1 MYQRHAKNAYQ
12 QVDLESEI
20 TNATPYQLIQIL
32 FKGALSALKRGEI
45 FMQQGKVAEKGKEI
59 SKAIDIID
67 TGLKQSLNYDAGG
80 ELAENLASLYE
91 YMTMQLLRANLENNV
106 AYVQEVYQLLS
117 DIASAWQ
124 QIGANVDER

>member
-1 MYQRHAKNAYQ
+1 MYQRHAQQAYQ

-91 YMTMQLLRANLENNV
+91 YMTMQLLRASLENNV

>member
-1 MYQRHAKNAYQ
+1 MYQRKANQAYQ
-12 QVDLESEI
+12 QVNLESEI

-45 FMQQGKVAEKGKEI
+45 FMGQGNIAEKGKEI
-59 SKAIDIID
+59 SKVIDIID
-67 TGLKQSLNYDAGG
+67 TGLKQSLNYEAGG
-80 ELAENLASLYE
+80 ELAENLASLYD
-91 YMTMQLLRANLENNV
+91 YMVMQLLRANLENDV
-106 AYVQEVYQLLS
+106 ALVQEVYQLLS

>member
-1 MYQRHAKNAYQ
+1 MYQRHAQQAYQ

-67 TGLKQSLNYDAGG
+67 TGLKQSLNYEAGG

-124 QIGANVDER
+124 QLGANVDER

>member
-1 MYQRHAKNAYQ
+1 MYQRHAQQAYQ

-67 TGLKQSLNYDAGG
+67 TGLKQSLNYEAGG

-91 YMTMQLLRANLENNV
+91 YMTMQLLSANLENNV

>member
-1 MYQRHAKNAYQ
+1 MYQRHAQQAYQ

>member
-1 MYQRHAKNAYQ
+1 MYQRHAKHAYQ

-124 QIGANVDER
+124 

>member
-1 MYQRHAKNAYQ
+1 MYQRHAQQAYQ

-67 TGLKQSLNYDAGG
+67 TGLKQSLNYEAGG

-91 YMTMQLLRANLENNV
+91 NMTMQLLRANLENNV

>member
-1 MYQRHAKNAYQ
+1 MYQRHAKQAYQ

>member
-1 MYQRHAKNAYQ
+1 MYQSKANQAYQ
-12 QVDLESEI
+12 QVNLESEI

-45 FMQQGKVAEKGKEI
+45 FMEQGKVAEKGKEI

-67 TGLKQSLNYDAGG
+67 TGLKQSLNYEAGG
-80 ELAENLASLYE
+80 ELAENLASLYD

>member
-1 MYQRHAKNAYQ
+1 MYQRKANQAYQ
-12 QVDLESEI
+12 QVSLESEI
-20 TNATPYQLIQIL
+20 ANATPYQLIQIL

-45 FMQQGKVAEKGKEI
+45 FMEQGNIAEKGKEI

-67 TGLKQSLNYDAGG
+67 TGLKQSLNYEAGG

-91 YMTMQLLRANLENNV
+91 YMTRQLLRANIENNV
-106 AYVQEVYQLLS
+106 TYVQEVYQLLS

-124 QIGANVDER
+124 QIGVNVDER

>member
-1 MYQRHAKNAYQ
+1 
-12 QVDLESEI
+12 
-20 TNATPYQLIQIL
+20 
-32 FKGALSALKRGEI
+32 
-45 FMQQGKVAEKGKEI
+45 MQQGKVAEKGKEI

-67 TGLKQSLNYDAGG
+67 TGLKQSLNYEAGG

>member
-1 MYQRHAKNAYQ
+1 MYQRHAQQAYQ

-32 FKGALSALKRGEI
+32 FKGALSSLKRGEI
-45 FMQQGKVAEKGKEI
+45 FMHQGKVAEKGKEI

-67 TGLKQSLNYDAGG
+67 TGLKQSLNYETGG

>member
-1 MYQRHAKNAYQ
+1 MYQRHAKHAYQ
-12 QVDLESEI
+12 LVDLESEI

>member
-1 MYQRHAKNAYQ
+1 MYQRKANQAYQ
-12 QVDLESEI
+12 QVNLESEI

-45 FMQQGKVAEKGKEI
+45 FMEQGNVAEKGKEI

-67 TGLKQSLNYDAGG
+67 TGLKQLLNYEAGG

>member
-1 MYQRHAKNAYQ
+1 MYQRKANQAYQ
-12 QVDLESEI
+12 QVNLESEI

-45 FMQQGKVAEKGKEI
+45 FMAQGKVAEKGKEI
-59 SKAIDIID
+59 SKVIDIID
-67 TGLKQSLNYDAGG
+67 TGLKQSLNYEAGG
-80 ELAENLASLYE
+80 ELAENLASLYD
-91 YMTMQLLRANLENNV
+91 YMVMQLLRANLENDV
-106 AYVQEVYQLLS
+106 ALVQEVYQLLS

>member
-1 MYQRHAKNAYQ
+1 MYQRKANQAYQ
-12 QVDLESEI
+12 QVNLESEI

-45 FMQQGKVAEKGKEI
+45 FMEQGNVAEKGKEI

-67 TGLKQSLNYDAGG
+67 TGLKQSLNYEAGG

>member
-1 MYQRHAKNAYQ
+1 MYQQKAKQAYR

-20 TNATPYQLIQIL
+20 ANATPYQLISIL
-32 FKGALSALKRGEI
+32 YRGALSALKRAEI
-45 FMQQGKVAEKGKEI
+45 FMQQNNIAAKGKEL

-67 TGLKQSLNYDAGG
+67 TGLKQALNHEAGG
-80 ELAENLASLYE
+80 EIADNLASLYD
-91 YMTMQLLRANLENNV
+91 YMIMRLLNANLENNV
-106 AYVQEVYQLLS
+106 AYIQEVYQLLS

>member
-1 MYQRHAKNAYQ
+1 MYQRKANQAYQ
-12 QVDLESEI
+12 QVSLESEI
-20 TNATPYQLIQIL
+20 ANATPYQLIQIL

-45 FMQQGKVAEKGKEI
+45 FMEQGNIAEKGKEI

-67 TGLKQSLNYDAGG
+67 TGLKQSLNYEAGG

-91 YMTMQLLRANLENNV
+91 YMTRQLLRANIENNV
-106 AYVQEVYQLLS
+106 TYVQEVYQLLS

-124 QIGANVDER
+124 QIGANMDER

>member
-1 MYQRHAKNAYQ
+1 MYQRHAKHAYQ

-80 ELAENLASLYE
+80 ELAESLASLYE

>member
-1 MYQRHAKNAYQ
+1 MYQRHAQQAYQ

-45 FMQQGKVAEKGKEI
+45 FMLQGKVAEKGKEI

-67 TGLKQSLNYDAGG
+67 TGLKQSLNYEAGG

>member
-1 MYQRHAKNAYQ
+1 MYQRHAQQAYQ

-67 TGLKQSLNYDAGG
+67 TGLKQSLNYEAGG

-91 YMTMQLLRANLENNV
+91 YMTIQLLRANLENNV

>member
-1 MYQRHAKNAYQ
+1 MYQRHAQQTYQ

-67 TGLKQSLNYDAGG
+67 TGLKQSLNYEAGG

>member
-1 MYQRHAKNAYQ
+1 MYQRKANQAYQ
-12 QVDLESEI
+12 QVSLESEI
-20 TNATPYQLIQIL
+20 ANATPYQLIQIL

-45 FMQQGKVAEKGKEI
+45 FMEQGNIAEKGKEI

-67 TGLKQSLNYDAGG
+67 TGLKQSLNYEAGG

-91 YMTMQLLRANLENNV
+91 YMTRQLLRANIENNV
-106 AYVQEVYQLLS
+106 TYVQEVYQLLS
-117 DIASAWQ
+117 DITSAWQ

>member
-1 MYQRHAKNAYQ
+1 MYQRHAQQAYQ

-32 FKGALSALKRGEI
+32 FKGALTALKRGEI

-67 TGLKQSLNYDAGG
+67 TGLKQSLNYEAGG

>member
-1 MYQRHAKNAYQ
+1 MYQRHAQQAYQ

-20 TNATPYQLIQIL
+20 TNAAPYQLIQIL

-67 TGLKQSLNYDAGG
+67 TGLKQSLNYEAGG